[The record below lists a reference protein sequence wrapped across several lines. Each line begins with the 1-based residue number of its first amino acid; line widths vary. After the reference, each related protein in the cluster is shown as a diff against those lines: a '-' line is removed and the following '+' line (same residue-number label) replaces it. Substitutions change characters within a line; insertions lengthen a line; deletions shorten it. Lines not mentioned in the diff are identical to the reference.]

1 MMVSILLQ
9 FQFNSESKVMRV
21 FSHNGQL
28 CFCLNNSVL
37 WVSLRYFPISKA
49 LFTYAVGLT
58 NIEFKVS
65 SLTGTRYLHM
75 LDISSLVRLR
85 MSRDDLLI
93 VPFAVLS
100 KFLVPNP
107 SFDIDG
113 DSSHTL
119 CVSDFL

>member
-1 MMVSILLQ
+1 
-9 FQFNSESKVMRV
+9 MRY
-21 FSHNGQL
+21 L
-28 CFCLNNSVL
+28 
-37 WVSLRYFPISKA
+37 PISKA

-65 SLTGTRYLHM
+65 SLTGTIYLHM

-85 MSRDDLLI
+85 MSRDDCQF
-93 VPFAVLS
+93 VPFAVWGGQVSLAAAA
-100 KFLVPNP
+100 N
-107 SFDIDG
+107 DIEG

>member
-37 WVSLRYFPISKA
+37 WISLRYLPISKA

-85 MSRDDLLI
+85 MSRDDFLF
-93 VPFAVLS
+93 VPFAAAVFSL
-100 KFLVPNP
+100 
-107 SFDIDG
+107 DIEG

-119 CVSDFL
+119 CVSDFW